1 MQMSKTSNHKSY
13 QPIFAKGDSKM
24 FKRKLFVMALILA
37 LVSSFAVW
45 VSTSKATPGSGVTVQ
60 LLASGN
66 LSEPIQV
73 KVKDSSKTNLDI
85 TQIQTYK
92 ITIPPG
98 AYTGWHQHGGP
109 HLIVVAAGTL
119 TYYMGDDPTCTG
131 VKYPAGSSILDAG
144 FMTHFVRNEGTVDVV
159 TYVTQLL
166 PAGGVFRVDVPAP
179 GNCPF

>member
-1 MQMSKTSNHKSY
+1 
-13 QPIFAKGDSKM
+13 M
-24 FKRKLFVMALILA
+24 FKRKLFVVTAICMV
-37 LVSSFAVW
+37 LVSSLVW
-45 VSTSKATPGSGVTVQ
+45 ARPSKATPGLGVTVQ

-66 LSEPIQV
+66 LPEPVRV
-73 KVKDSSKTNLDI
+73 KVKDETKTNMDV

-119 TYYMGDDPTCTG
+119 TYYQGDDPACTG
-131 VKYPAGSSILDAG
+131 VQYSVGSSILDAG
-144 FMTHFVRNEGTVDVV
+144 LHTHFVRNEGTVDVV

-166 PAGGVFRVDVPAP
+166 PENGTFRIDVPSP

>member
-1 MQMSKTSNHKSY
+1 
-13 QPIFAKGDSKM
+13 M
-24 FKRKLFVMALILA
+24 FKRRLFVIALILVI
-37 LVSSFAVW
+37 LSSMAVW
-45 VSTSKATPGSGVTVQ
+45 VGTSKATPGSGVTVQ
-60 LLASGN
+60 LIAAGN
-66 LSEPIQV
+66 LSDPVSV
-73 KVKDSSKTNLDI
+73 KVKNDAKTNLDI

-119 TYYMGDDPTCTG
+119 TYYMGHDPSCTG
-131 VKYPAGSSILDAG
+131 VEYSAGSSILDAG

-166 PAGGVFRVDVPAP
+166 PTGGVFRIDVPAP
-179 GNCPF
+179 GNCDF

>member
-1 MQMSKTSNHKSY
+1 MFNQFKKG
-13 QPIFAKGDSKM
+13 KGDKM
-24 FKRKLFVMALILA
+24 KLKTMMRNTRSIKIFSLAVFIALLGAMMYVQI
-37 LVSSFAVW
+37 SH
-45 VSTSKATPGSGVTVQ
+45 ATPGSGVTVQ

-66 LSEPIQV
+66 LSEPVRV
-73 KVKDSSKTNLDI
+73 KIKDESKTNMDV

-119 TYYMGDDPTCTG
+119 TYYMGNDPTCTG
-131 VKYPAGSSILDAG
+131 VQYPAGSSILDAG
-144 FMTHFVRNEGTVDVV
+144 LHTHFVRNEGTVDVV

-166 PAGGVFRVDVPAP
+166 PENGAFRIDVASP